1 MTAFFAVSLS
11 AQNKCTV
18 SGYIRDA
25 ATGETLIGAGVMVM
39 VTDAASGGKTSGISL
54 GTKATAATPAANAIG
69 AMSAASAS
77 GTKSEGKALATIPES
92 NASAETKAKSSMANS
107 KIIGAVTN
115 EFGYYTITIPCGNI
129 DLTYSYVGCADVKQS
144 IDLQRDT
151 VINISLLQTTSL
163 KASTIVGRKDAGIQ
177 STYMGALEIPQEM
190 IKNMPVVLGEPDVI
204 KTIQLMPGVQSGM
217 EGFSGIYVRGG
228 GADEN
233 LMMLDGTPLYNVSH
247 LLGLLSVFTPE
258 AVKKVTFYKGS
269 FPARYG
275 GRVSSIVD
283 VRTNDGNAK
292 GFHGSVSAGL
302 LSEKLHFEGPIASEN
317 TTWSFSARGMH
328 TFLFDR
334 LIKAFGSP
342 ANYAFY
348 DINAKVTH
356 RFSDSDKLFAGFY
369 TGRDYFRYSDSDKS
383 SSRYYGPDYEP
394 YTKYEEE
401 NTKMNL
407 KWGNTLA
414 SVRWNHVFNS
424 KLFANTSVSWN
435 TYKMNMVTNTREL
448 LKSETE
454 NYDKQYRYSYTSGIR
469 DLGARIDFD
478 YIPAPTHLIKFGGEF
493 VNHLYRPEVERSR
506 SINSIGGN
514 KETSD
519 KVNDA
524 SPNLFG
530 NELSAYIEDDMTFGE
545 HFSFNPGLHLSLFLV
560 NGRTYFCPEP
570 RAAVKVSFGKGWAV
584 KTAYSRMSQYVHQLT
599 SGNLSLPTDLW
610 VPITKNIKPVT
621 SDIVSLGTYYSGLK
635 GWEFSVEGYWKQM
648 NNVLE
653 YKDGKMSFSSA
664 ADWEENV
671 EMGQGQSYGV
681 ELYVQKTLGRTTGT
695 VSYTLSKTDRIF
707 RDGTINNGK
716 RFPFVYDRRHNFCV
730 SLNQK
735 LGKRVD
741 LSAIWT
747 IASGNWMTVS
757 TRSTLTLSPD
767 GKGMSMVDYISSRNN
782 YRLPPSHRLDFS
794 VNIHKKKR
802 HGERIWNFGMYNAY
816 GAKNP
821 NWVTLDSREV
831 KNPDTGKSTY
841 IPALSKKT
849 FLLFLPSFSYTYK
862 F

>member
-1 MTAFFAVSLS
+1 MAVIFAVNLA

-39 VTDAASGGKTSGISL
+39 ITDAASG
-54 GTKATAATPAANAIG
+54 TKASAATPGANAIG

-77 GTKSEGKALATIPES
+77 GTKSEEKASAATPGA
-92 NASAETKAKSSMANS
+92 NASAESTAKLSRANS
-107 KIIGAVTN
+107 RIIGAVTN

-129 DLTYSYVGCADVKQS
+129 DLTYSYVGCADAKQS

-151 VINISLLQTTSL
+151 VINISLVQAASL
-163 KASTIVGRKDAGIQ
+163 KASTIVARKDAGIQ

-302 LSEKLHFEGPIASEN
+302 LSEKLHFEGPIAGEN

-334 LIKAFGSP
+334 LIKACGSP

-356 RFSDSDKLFAGFY
+356 RFSDSDKIFVGFY

-414 SVRWNHVFNS
+414 SVRWNHVFSS

-478 YIPAPTHLIKFGGEF
+478 YIPAPSHLIKFGGEF

-506 SINSIGGN
+506 SLNNLDG
-514 KETSD
+514 KEEKSD

-524 SPNLFG
+524 SPNLYG

-584 KTAYSRMSQYVHQLT
+584 KTAYSKMSQYVHQLT

-653 YKDGKMSFSSA
+653 YKDGKMSSPRLPTGKKTSRWVRGGRMAWNSMSRRHSAAPPEPYHIHCPRPTASSA
-664 ADWEENV
+664 TAPSTMENASRSF
-671 EMGQGQSYGV
+671 MTAG
-681 ELYVQKTLGRTTGT
+681 TT
-695 VSYTLSKTDRIF
+695 
-707 RDGTINNGK
+707 
-716 RFPFVYDRRHNFCV
+716 
-730 SLNQK
+730 
-735 LGKRVD
+735 
-741 LSAIWT
+741 SAS
-747 IASGNWMTVS
+747 A
-757 TRSTLTLSPD
+757 
-767 GKGMSMVDYISSRNN
+767 
-782 YRLPPSHRLDFS
+782 
-794 VNIHKKKR
+794 
-802 HGERIWNFGMYNAY
+802 
-816 GAKNP
+816 
-821 NWVTLDSREV
+821 
-831 KNPDTGKSTY
+831 
-841 IPALSKKT
+841 
-849 FLLFLPSFSYTYK
+849 
-862 F
+862 

>member
-1 MTAFFAVSLS
+1 MRKFTLAALTAFFAVSLS

-39 VTDAASGGKTSGISL
+39 VTDAASGGKTSGISS
-54 GTKATAATPAANAIG
+54 GTKASATTSGAKASG
-69 AMSAASAS
+69 AMSASSAS
-77 GTKSEGKALATIPES
+77 GTKSEEKALATIPGT
-92 NASAETKAKSSMANS
+92 NASAEAKAKSSMANS

-129 DLTYSYVGCADVKQS
+129 DLTYSYVGCADVKQN

-151 VINISLLQTTSL
+151 VINISLLQAASL

-177 STYMGALEIPQEM
+177 STYMGAMEIPQEM

-204 KTIQLMPGVQSGM
+204 KTIQLMPGVQGGM

-454 NYDKQYRYSYTSGIR
+454 NYDKQYRY
-469 DLGARIDFD
+469 F
-478 YIPAPTHLIKFGGEF
+478 PT
-493 VNHLYRPEVERSR
+493 RQ
-506 SINSIGGN
+506 
-514 KETSD
+514 
-519 KVNDA
+519 A
-524 SPNLFG
+524 SV
-530 NELSAYIEDDMTFGE
+530 T
-545 HFSFNPGLHLSLFLV
+545 
-560 NGRTYFCPEP
+560 
-570 RAAVKVSFGKGWAV
+570 
-584 KTAYSRMSQYVHQLT
+584 
-599 SGNLSLPTDLW
+599 W
-610 VPITKNIKPVT
+610 V
-621 SDIVSLGTYYSGLK
+621 
-635 GWEFSVEGYWKQM
+635 
-648 NNVLE
+648 
-653 YKDGKMSFSSA
+653 
-664 ADWEENV
+664 
-671 EMGQGQSYGV
+671 QG
-681 ELYVQKTLGRTTGT
+681 
-695 VSYTLSKTDRIF
+695 
-707 RDGTINNGK
+707 
-716 RFPFVYDRRHNFCV
+716 
-730 SLNQK
+730 
-735 LGKRVD
+735 
-741 LSAIWT
+741 
-747 IASGNWMTVS
+747 
-757 TRSTLTLSPD
+757 
-767 GKGMSMVDYISSRNN
+767 
-782 YRLPPSHRLDFS
+782 
-794 VNIHKKKR
+794 
-802 HGERIWNFGMYNAY
+802 
-816 GAKNP
+816 
-821 NWVTLDSREV
+821 
-831 KNPDTGKSTY
+831 
-841 IPALSKKT
+841 
-849 FLLFLPSFSYTYK
+849 
-862 F
+862 

>member
-1 MTAFFAVSLS
+1 MAVIFAVNLA
-11 AQNKCTV
+11 AQNRCTV

-25 ATGETLIGAGVMVM
+25 ATGETLIGAGVMVTI
-39 VTDAASGGKTSGISL
+39 TDAASG
-54 GTKATAATPAANAIG
+54 TKASAATPG
-69 AMSAASAS
+69 A
-77 GTKSEGKALATIPES
+77 
-92 NASAETKAKSSMANS
+92 NASAATNDKPRANS
-107 KIIGAVTN
+107 RIIGAVTN

-129 DLTYSYVGCADVKQS
+129 DLTYSYVGCADLQKS

-151 VINISLLQTTSL
+151 VVNISLAQAASL
-163 KASTIVGRKDAGIQ
+163 KASTIVARKDAGIQ

-275 GRVSSIVD
+275 GRVSSVVD
-283 VRTNDGNAK
+283 VRTNDGNTK

-302 LSEKLHFEGPIASEN
+302 LSEKLHFEGPIAGEN

-334 LIKAFGSP
+334 LIKACGSP

-356 RFSDSDKLFAGFY
+356 RFSDSDKIFVGFY

-414 SVRWNHVFNS
+414 SVRWNHVFSS

-478 YIPAPTHLIKFGGEF
+478 YVPAPSHLI
-493 VNHLYRPEVERSR
+493 
-506 SINSIGGN
+506 
-514 KETSD
+514 
-519 KVNDA
+519 
-524 SPNLFG
+524 
-530 NELSAYIEDDMTFGE
+530 
-545 HFSFNPGLHLSLFLV
+545 
-560 NGRTYFCPEP
+560 
-570 RAAVKVSFGKGWAV
+570 
-584 KTAYSRMSQYVHQLT
+584 
-599 SGNLSLPTDLW
+599 
-610 VPITKNIKPVT
+610 
-621 SDIVSLGTYYSGLK
+621 
-635 GWEFSVEGYWKQM
+635 
-648 NNVLE
+648 
-653 YKDGKMSFSSA
+653 
-664 ADWEENV
+664 
-671 EMGQGQSYGV
+671 
-681 ELYVQKTLGRTTGT
+681 
-695 VSYTLSKTDRIF
+695 
-707 RDGTINNGK
+707 
-716 RFPFVYDRRHNFCV
+716 
-730 SLNQK
+730 
-735 LGKRVD
+735 
-741 LSAIWT
+741 
-747 IASGNWMTVS
+747 
-757 TRSTLTLSPD
+757 
-767 GKGMSMVDYISSRNN
+767 
-782 YRLPPSHRLDFS
+782 
-794 VNIHKKKR
+794 
-802 HGERIWNFGMYNAY
+802 
-816 GAKNP
+816 
-821 NWVTLDSREV
+821 
-831 KNPDTGKSTY
+831 
-841 IPALSKKT
+841 
-849 FLLFLPSFSYTYK
+849 
-862 F
+862 

>member
-1 MTAFFAVSLS
+1 MTAFFLCSSDMEHLGIQMNMTMPWNPVCSEKGPDSYNASCTAREKWILKNMCCDAMKGIGIASYNKTLNLMRKFTLAALAVFFAVNLS

-39 VTDAASGGKTSGISL
+39 SASVAGDSVAEANDKASG
-54 GTKATAATPAANAIG
+54 
-69 AMSAASAS
+69 
-77 GTKSEGKALATIPES
+77 
-92 NASAETKAKSSMANS
+92 ANS
-107 KIIGAVTN
+107 RIIGAVTN
-115 EFGYYTITIPCGNI
+115 EFGYYTITVPCGNI
-129 DLTYSYVGCADVKQS
+129 ELTYSYVGCSDLKQN

-151 VINISLLQTTSL
+151 IMNIALEQAVAL
-163 KASTIVGRKDAGIQ
+163 KASTVVGRKDAGIQ

-302 LSEKLHFEGPIASEN
+302 LSEKLHFEGPIAGEN

-356 RFSDSDKLFAGFY
+356 RFSDSDKIFVGFY

-394 YTKYEEE
+394 YTKYEEN

-414 SVRWNHVFNS
+414 SVRWNHVFSS

-435 TYKMNMVTNTREL
+435 TYKMNMVTNTREI

-469 DLGARIDFD
+469 DMGARIDFD

-524 SPNLFG
+524 SPNLYG

-545 HFSFNPGLHLSLFLV
+545 HFSFNP
-560 NGRTYFCPEP
+560 
-570 RAAVKVSFGKGWAV
+570 
-584 KTAYSRMSQYVHQLT
+584 
-599 SGNLSLPTDLW
+599 
-610 VPITKNIKPVT
+610 
-621 SDIVSLGTYYSGLK
+621 
-635 GWEFSVEGYWKQM
+635 
-648 NNVLE
+648 
-653 YKDGKMSFSSA
+653 
-664 ADWEENV
+664 
-671 EMGQGQSYGV
+671 
-681 ELYVQKTLGRTTGT
+681 
-695 VSYTLSKTDRIF
+695 
-707 RDGTINNGK
+707 
-716 RFPFVYDRRHNFCV
+716 
-730 SLNQK
+730 
-735 LGKRVD
+735 
-741 LSAIWT
+741 
-747 IASGNWMTVS
+747 
-757 TRSTLTLSPD
+757 
-767 GKGMSMVDYISSRNN
+767 
-782 YRLPPSHRLDFS
+782 
-794 VNIHKKKR
+794 
-802 HGERIWNFGMYNAY
+802 
-816 GAKNP
+816 
-821 NWVTLDSREV
+821 
-831 KNPDTGKSTY
+831 
-841 IPALSKKT
+841 
-849 FLLFLPSFSYTYK
+849 
-862 F
+862 

>member
-1 MTAFFAVSLS
+1 MAVIFAVNLA

-39 VTDAASGGKTSGISL
+39 ITDAASG
-54 GTKATAATPAANAIG
+54 TKASAATTGSSAIG

-77 GTKSEGKALATIPES
+77 GTKSEEKASAATPGS
-92 NASAETKAKSSMANS
+92 NASAESSAKSSRANS
-107 KIIGAVTN
+107 RIIGAVTN

-151 VINISLLQTTSL
+151 VINISLVQAASL
-163 KASTIVGRKDAGIQ
+163 KASTIVARKDAGIQ

-302 LSEKLHFEGPIASEN
+302 LSEKLHFEGPIAGEN

-334 LIKAFGSP
+334 LIKACGSP

-356 RFSDSDKLFAGFY
+356 RFSDTDKIFVGFY

-407 KWGNTLA
+407 KWGNTL
-414 SVRWNHVFNS
+414 
-424 KLFANTSVSWN
+424 
-435 TYKMNMVTNTREL
+435 
-448 LKSETE
+448 
-454 NYDKQYRYSYTSGIR
+454 
-469 DLGARIDFD
+469 
-478 YIPAPTHLIKFGGEF
+478 
-493 VNHLYRPEVERSR
+493 
-506 SINSIGGN
+506 
-514 KETSD
+514 
-519 KVNDA
+519 
-524 SPNLFG
+524 
-530 NELSAYIEDDMTFGE
+530 
-545 HFSFNPGLHLSLFLV
+545 
-560 NGRTYFCPEP
+560 
-570 RAAVKVSFGKGWAV
+570 
-584 KTAYSRMSQYVHQLT
+584 
-599 SGNLSLPTDLW
+599 
-610 VPITKNIKPVT
+610 
-621 SDIVSLGTYYSGLK
+621 
-635 GWEFSVEGYWKQM
+635 
-648 NNVLE
+648 
-653 YKDGKMSFSSA
+653 
-664 ADWEENV
+664 
-671 EMGQGQSYGV
+671 
-681 ELYVQKTLGRTTGT
+681 
-695 VSYTLSKTDRIF
+695 DR
-707 RDGTINNGK
+707 
-716 RFPFVYDRRHNFCV
+716 
-730 SLNQK
+730 
-735 LGKRVD
+735 
-741 LSAIWT
+741 
-747 IASGNWMTVS
+747 
-757 TRSTLTLSPD
+757 
-767 GKGMSMVDYISSRNN
+767 
-782 YRLPPSHRLDFS
+782 
-794 VNIHKKKR
+794 
-802 HGERIWNFGMYNAY
+802 
-816 GAKNP
+816 
-821 NWVTLDSREV
+821 
-831 KNPDTGKSTY
+831 
-841 IPALSKKT
+841 
-849 FLLFLPSFSYTYK
+849 
-862 F
+862 